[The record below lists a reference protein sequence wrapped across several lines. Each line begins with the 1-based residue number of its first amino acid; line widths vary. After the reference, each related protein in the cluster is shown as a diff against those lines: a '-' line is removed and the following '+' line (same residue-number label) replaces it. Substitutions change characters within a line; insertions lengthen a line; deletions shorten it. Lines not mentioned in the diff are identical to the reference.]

1 MPELDM
7 VNLATAYIDAMGSLK
22 LAQSRY
28 TQLERLRSAGA
39 SAVSQSELDA
49 AAIQLETARQKAEL
63 LAAVAQTAHDAAK
76 AELAHLEKLI
86 QRGFATQSSGAAA
99 TAKVKLLETILQQT
113 KKDPLN

>member
-28 TQLERLRSAGA
+28 AELERSNSRVPG
-39 SAVSQSELDA
+39 AVSKSELDA

-63 LAAVAQTAHDAAK
+63 LTAVAQTAHDAAK

-99 TAKVKLLETILQQT
+99 TAKVKLLESILQQGKKET
-113 KKDPLN
+113 K